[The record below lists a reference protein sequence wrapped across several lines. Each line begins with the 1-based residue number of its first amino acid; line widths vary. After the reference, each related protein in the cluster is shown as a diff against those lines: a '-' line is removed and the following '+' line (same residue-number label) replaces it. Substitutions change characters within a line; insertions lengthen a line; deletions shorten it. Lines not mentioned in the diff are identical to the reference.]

1 VETTCALRGT
11 TPDESSAKARLAGRG
26 QEHAMS
32 LRNHQK
38 RQLRRITADLRRS
51 DPHLDAMF
59 KVFGKLYPDQ
69 DMPAWEQVPSQPRP
83 GSGCREDADGD
94 QEWRR

>member
-1 VETTCALRGT
+1 
-11 TPDESSAKARLAGRG
+11 
-26 QEHAMS
+26 MN

-59 KVFGKLYPDQ
+59 NVFGRLYPDQ

-83 GSGCREDADGD
+83 ECDSQQETDGD